1 MDTAV
6 PTTGPV
12 AGTVQRLD
20 AERPIAIAVLA
31 MGGQGGGVLVDWI
44 VALAESQGCLAQ
56 STSVPGVA
64 QRTGATIYYVE
75 AIAPDGSGRRP
86 VLSLMPVPG
95 EVDIVIGAELMEA
108 GRAMQ
113 RGLVSPDRTTLIASA
128 HRAYAVSEKIVPGDG
143 AGDPAKVYEAARASS
158 KQFLAF
164 DMAAI
169 AEETESV
176 ISAALFGALSASGAL
191 PFPRAAYEATIRAA
205 GLGVEAS
212 LRAFARA
219 YDAAIAELRSPT
231 SAPSPTVVAKRVPEL
246 RPIGDAG
253 FDALVE
259 RARARL
265 REPAH
270 GMIAAGLA
278 RVVDF
283 QDVAYGR
290 EYLDRLEPF
299 AEIEASQPTDGY
311 PLTCA
316 AAKQIARAMAYDDVI
331 RVADLKTRDSRFARV
346 RQEVA
351 ARADQIVYATEFMHP
366 RMEEVCGTLPAPL
379 GLWIEGSPRLLGVLR
394 RVVDRGRRVRT
405 GTVGWFL
412 VLYLVAGLRRFRR
425 GTLRHRRE
433 QAHMEAW
440 LDLARTVASRDIA
453 FGVEL
458 LEARRLV
465 KGYSDTHDAG
475 EGKFSRLMVMARRL
489 EGRTDAADWMRRLRR
504 AALADAEGRALDDTI
519 KTVETFL

>member
-1 MDTAV
+1 MDTLVSDSTSV
-6 PTTGPV
+6 P
-12 AGTVQRLD
+12 RLD
-20 AERPIAIAVLA
+20 ARRPIAIAVLA

-44 VALAESQGCLAQ
+44 VALAESQGWLAQ

-75 AIAPDGSGRRP
+75 TLQSDGSGRRP

-113 RGLVSPDRTTLIASA
+113 RGLVSPDRTTLIASS

-143 AGDPAKVYEAARASS
+143 AGDPAKVYEAARATS

-169 AEETESV
+169 AEESDSV
-176 ISAALFGALSASGAL
+176 ISAALFGALAGSGAL
-191 PFPRAAYEATIRAA
+191 PFPRAAYETTICEA

-212 LRAFARA
+212 LRAFGRA
-219 YDAAIAELRSPT
+219 YDTAVTELRLPT
-231 SAPSPTVVAKRVPEL
+231 PAAPPRPAKTLKRFPEL
-246 RPIGDAG
+246 RPMGDAG
-253 FDALVE
+253 FDALV
-259 RARARL
+259 ARARTEL
-265 REPAH
+265 PEPAYR
-270 GMIAAGLA
+270 MVAAGLA

-283 QDVAYGR
+283 QDVAYGA
-290 EYLDRLEPF
+290 EYLDHLKPL
-299 AEIEASQPTDGY
+299 ADTEAAAGSADY
-311 PLTCA
+311 PLTSM

-331 RVADLKTRDSRFARV
+331 RVADLKTRGSRFARV
-346 RQEVA
+346 REEVS
-351 ARADQIVYATEFMHP
+351 ARPDQIVYATEFMHP
-366 RMEEVCGTLPAPL
+366 RMEEVCGTLPAGL
-379 GLWIEGSPRLLGVLR
+379 GLWIESRPRLVAALR
-394 RVVDRGRRVRT
+394 RLVDHGRRVNT

-412 VLYLVAGLRRFRR
+412 LLYLLAGGRRFRR

-433 QAHMEAW
+433 MAHLQAW
-440 LDLARTVASRDIA
+440 LDQAVAASQRDIA
-453 FGVEL
+453 LGVEL

-475 EGKFSRLMVMARRL
+475 EGRFSRLMAMAQRL
-489 EGRTDAADWMRRLRR
+489 EGRPDAADWVRRMRQ
-504 AALADAEGRALDDTI
+504 AALADAEGRALSDTI
-519 KTVETFL
+519 KTIESFL

>member
-1 MDTAV
+1 MDTFTPV
-6 PTTGPV
+6 PS
-12 AGTVQRLD
+12 LD
-20 AERPIAIAVLA
+20 TRRPIAIAVLA

-44 VALAESQGCLAQ
+44 VALAESQGYLAQ

-75 AIAPDGSGRRP
+75 AIAPDGSGRHP

-108 GRAMQ
+108 GRAIQ

-128 HRAYAVSEKIVPGDG
+128 HRAYAVVEKAAPGDG
-143 AGDPAKVYEAARASS
+143 AGDPVKVYEVARAAS

-176 ISAALFGALSASGAL
+176 ISAALFGALAASGAL
-191 PFPRAAYEATIRAA
+191 PFPRPAYEATIQAA
-205 GLGVEAS
+205 GLGVAAS
-212 LRAFARA
+212 LRAFDRA
-219 YDAAIAELRSPT
+219 YEAALAEQRSATPA
-231 SAPSPTVVAKRVPEL
+231 APPRTDLKRFPEL
-246 RPIGDAG
+246 RPTGDAS
-253 FDALVE
+253 FDALIE
-259 RARARL
+259 RARSRL
-265 REPAH
+265 PEPTH
-270 GMIAAGLA
+270 GMVAAGLA
-278 RVVDF
+278 RVIDF

-290 EYLDRLEPF
+290 EYLDRLELL
-299 AEIEASQPTDGY
+299 AEIEIQSGSASPDY

-346 RQEVA
+346 REEVS
-351 ARADQIVYATEFMHP
+351 ARPDQIVYATEFMHP
-366 RMEEVCGTLPAPL
+366 RIEEVCGTLPAWL
-379 GLWIEGSPRLLGVLR
+379 GLWIEARPRLVAALR
-394 RVVDRGRRVRT
+394 RLVDRGRRVRT
-405 GTVGWFL
+405 GTVGWF
-412 VLYLVAGLRRFRR
+412 VLLYVLAGWQRFRR

-433 QAHMEAW
+433 QAHLEAW
-440 LDLARTVASRDIA
+440 LDQARTVARGDIA
-453 FGVEL
+453 LGVEL

-475 EGKFSRLMVMARRL
+475 EGRFAQLMAMARRL
-489 EGRTDAADWMRRLRR
+489 EGRADAADWMRRMRQ
-504 AALADAEGRALDDTI
+504 AALADAEGRALTDTI
-519 KTVETFL
+519 KTVESFL